1 MTDLPAPPDADFR
14 TLSARLGQDP
24 LQVQGPGG
32 NTSIKDG
39 LAKNGIAMWIK
50 ASGTELA
57 NGEDPSIF
65 VAVDRQAALAEAGG
79 AGDGTC
85 AATVLDPNNTLRPS
99 IETTFHA
106 LFDWKVVAHTH
117 SVATLVHA
125 VTPEGRAVAK
135 AKLAGLPVAFAPYR
149 KPGLPLT
156 TAIKATIN
164 GETQVVVLQNH
175 GLICAASS
183 VAHCDALIRDVEARL
198 AMPVL
203 IAPDFKAPD
212 SPAPDGYVWSQE
224 GAALALHPRLKTLS
238 LAGSYW
244 PDHVVFLGPALPT
257 SADSGAPVVLVP
269 DVGIALKADATA
281 AQKAMLICLRDVL
294 TRLPEDWEPEA
305 IGGEAEAEL
314 LNWDAEK
321 YRQAL
326 AARSS

>member
-1 MTDLPAPPDADFR
+1 MTDLPAAPDADFR

-39 LAKNGIAMWIK
+39 AAMWIK

-85 AATVLDPNNTLRPS
+85 AATVLDPTNTMRPS

-106 LFDWKVVAHTH
+106 LFDWKVIAHTH
-117 SVATLVHA
+117 SVATLSHA

-156 TAIKATIN
+156 TAIQAAITA
-164 GETQVVVLQNH
+164 ETQVVVLENH

-183 VAHCDALIRDVEARL
+183 VAECDALIRDVEARL

-203 IAPDFKAPD
+203 IAPDFGMPD

-224 GAALALHPRLKTLS
+224 ATALALHPRLQALA

-257 SADSGAPVVLVP
+257 STHSGAPVVLVP
-269 DVGIALKADATA
+269 DVGVALKTDATA

-326 AARSS
+326 AARQS

>member
-1 MTDLPAPPDADFR
+1 MTDLPAAPDADFR

-32 NTSIKDG
+32 NTSFKDG
-39 LAKNGIAMWIK
+39 AAMWIK
-50 ASGTELA
+50 ASGTELS

-106 LFDWKVVAHTH
+106 LFEWKVVAHTH
-117 SVATLVHA
+117 SVATLSHA
-125 VTPEGRAVAK
+125 ISPEGRAVAK

-156 TAIKATIN
+156 TAIKAAIN
-164 GETQVVVLQNH
+164 AETQVVVLENH

-183 VAHCDALIRDVEARL
+183 VAECDALIRDVEARL

-203 IAPDFKAPD
+203 IARDFETPN
-212 SPAPDGYVWSQE
+212 SPAPDGYVWSHE
-224 GAALALHPRLKTLS
+224 AAALALHPRLKNLA

-244 PDHVVFLGPALPT
+244 PDHVVFLGPALPART
-257 SADSGAPVVLVP
+257 HSGAPVVLVP
-269 DVGIALKADATA
+269 DIGVALKADASA

-294 TRLPEDWEPEA
+294 TRLPEGWEPES

-326 AARSS
+326 AARQS

>member
-1 MTDLPAPPDADFR
+1 MTDLPAAPDAGFR

-39 LAKNGIAMWIK
+39 AAMWIK

-85 AATVLDPNNTLRPS
+85 AATVLDPTNTMRPS

-117 SVATLVHA
+117 SVATLSHA

-135 AKLAGLPVAFAPYR
+135 DKLAGLPVAFAPYR

-156 TAIKATIN
+156 TEIQAAITA
-164 GETQVVVLQNH
+164 ETQVVVLENH

-183 VAHCDALIRDVEARL
+183 VAECDALISDVEARL

-203 IAPDFKAPD
+203 VAPDFGMPD

-224 GAALALHPRLKTLS
+224 AAALALHPRLQALA

-257 SADSGAPVVLVP
+257 STHSGAPVVLVP
-269 DVGIALKADATA
+269 EVGVALKTDATA

-326 AARSS
+326 AARQS